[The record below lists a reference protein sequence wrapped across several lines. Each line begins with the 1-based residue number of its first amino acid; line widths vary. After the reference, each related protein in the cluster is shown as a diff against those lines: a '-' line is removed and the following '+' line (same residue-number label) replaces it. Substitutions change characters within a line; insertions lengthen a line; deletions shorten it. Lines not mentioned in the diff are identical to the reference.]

1 MSTGKKPSLNVQDVD
16 NNSNIR
22 IDSSRA
28 EVKSGIITEGDSKSR
43 QRGGKNRSSSGEY
56 DNIKKKKV
64 LQKIDILYLNPCI
77 YS

>member
-43 QRGGKNRSSSGEY
+43 QRSGKNRSSSGEY
-56 DNIKKKKV
+56 DNIKKPV